1 MKQGSK
7 RKGTGYV
14 FQGNSI
20 YEQWKA
26 SALKA
31 PAPPALRPGES
42 RRGNGSS
49 IPKLVAVPKPAKRS
63 AKKAYAVFVDDNFH
77 YMDESERYENGDYD
91 TFKEAVKAC
100 QRIIDD
106 CLSGLYEPGM
116 SSKELFDQYV
126 FCGEDPFIR
135 GRKSDFSAWDYAK
148 RRCEA
153 LCSNPIDNEDA

>member
-1 MKQGSK
+1 MKQSSK
-7 RKGTGYV
+7 NKGTGFL

-20 YEQWKA
+20 YEQWRASKA
-26 SALKA
+26 LARA
-31 PAPPALRPGES
+31 PRPGE
-42 RRGNGSS
+42 RRLGN
-49 IPKLVAVPKPAKRS
+49 PARS
-63 AKKAYAVFVDDNFH
+63 AKKAYVVFVDDNFH

-126 FCGEDPFIR
+126 FCGEGPFIR

-153 LCSNPIDNEDA
+153 LCSKAPAPM